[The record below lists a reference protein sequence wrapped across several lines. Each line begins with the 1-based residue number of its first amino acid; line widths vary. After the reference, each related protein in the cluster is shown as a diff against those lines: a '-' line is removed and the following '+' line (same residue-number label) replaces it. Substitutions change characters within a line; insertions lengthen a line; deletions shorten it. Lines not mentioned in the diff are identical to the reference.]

1 MKTITDTHPLP
12 PTDFFALP
20 LQARAGLS
28 ATLRGQPGLAL
39 QSKKIGVRRHGHG
52 PQKKKGSPAHTKWPT
67 KGPSARPAEF

>member
-1 MKTITDTHPLP
+1 MKTTTDTPLP

-28 ATLRGQPGLAL
+28 ATLRGQQGLAL

-52 PQKKKGSPAHTKWPT
+52 PQKKKGLPAIQKSPTNA
-67 KGPSARPAEF
+67 PSASPAEF